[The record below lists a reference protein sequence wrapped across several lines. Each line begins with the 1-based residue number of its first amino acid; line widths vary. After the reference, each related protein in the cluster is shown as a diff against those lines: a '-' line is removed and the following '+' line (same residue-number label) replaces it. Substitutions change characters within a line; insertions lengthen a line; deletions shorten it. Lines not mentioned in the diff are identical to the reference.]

1 MEKFAEWLEKPENE
15 VNEIFNTGQFN
26 PIMRGY
32 FIMTMKNLD
41 YTNEQIEEMI
51 DELRY
56 MLDMHTAGEA
66 RAKDTNCKG

>member
-1 MEKFAEWLEKPENE
+1 MKRMAEWLEMQENE

-32 FIMTMKNLD
+32 FIMTMKNLN

-66 RAKDTNCKG
+66 REKDTNWKG